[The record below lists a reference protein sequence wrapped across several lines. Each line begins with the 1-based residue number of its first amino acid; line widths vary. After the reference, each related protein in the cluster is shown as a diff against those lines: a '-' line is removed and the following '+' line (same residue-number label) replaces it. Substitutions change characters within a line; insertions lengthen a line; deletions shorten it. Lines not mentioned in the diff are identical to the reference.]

1 MLSVSCSSFFFQHQF
16 WKASSS
22 YTWNAA
28 KACCFSV
35 SSDFTSCLSRLPP
48 PAFAHYPSTE
58 EISSDLMSTYLGK
71 FQPWQ
76 ISPSEQPFPGKVGG
90 LEMDFYFFGIFFFL
104 YTKSTTNLLCLVRLA
119 MWASALEDLD
129 SLTASQVF
137 SSSALGEHYLMTSS
151 LQAMGKSFPSNS
163 KGCSTWLLI
172 RF

>member
-1 MLSVSCSSFFFQHQF
+1 MKCCQGLLFLCFLWLHLLSVQTSSTSFCSLPQHRGDIK
-16 WKASSS
+16 WSHVYLPRKVPTLTNITKWTA
-22 YTWNAA
+22 
-28 KACCFSV
+28 FSRE
-35 SSDFTSCLSRLPP
+35 SRRSRNGFLLLW
-48 PAFAHYPSTE
+48 H
-58 EISSDLMSTYLGK
+58 
-71 FQPWQ
+71 
-76 ISPSEQPFPGKVGG
+76 
-90 LEMDFYFFGIFFFL
+90 FFFL